1 MNDGS
6 GPFEPFAV
14 VVNDDFTQL
23 SILSGLVR
31 KAGLEPCAFT
41 SAEAALA
48 DMSARAGT
56 CLPALVVTDIYMPG
70 IDGWRFCRLLRSP
83 GYAILNQ
90 IPILVVSAI
99 FAGEAPDRIAADLG
113 AEAFFTC
120 PVDGRRFVEKVRGIL
135 QGDRRRIPPRVL
147 IVEEN
152 RTRADALR
160 KAFEDR
166 GYRADAVL
174 TTREAAEA
182 FDRIAYDV
190 AVLNYPLSDGAGD
203 DLLDVFNAQRPD
215 CVFLMTT
222 ASEGPEQ
229 ALDWMK
235 RGAAACLYKPFEPEY
250 LIDLCTRTRRERSLL
265 RVQDLLETRT
275 RELRESEERYRR
287 LSEDMPS
294 FISVFLPDGTLTYV
308 NAALAKW
315 RAASPADL
323 IGKKF
328 FDFLIPD
335 DRETVRAR
343 LDAVKPEKPTETH
356 VERCPMP
363 DGSMAWLE
371 WTNRAF
377 FDETG
382 RITYFQATGTDITKR
397 KLMEEALKESEE
409 KYRNFFITSCD
420 AVFITT
426 HDGRWIDC
434 NDSAVKLF
442 GYDSI
447 EELSGVP
454 VPQLYVDAEERRTLL
469 ALLQRHGFVKEH
481 PVKLKRKNGAFFD
494 ALVTI
499 SCLPNADGAAR
510 ECTGTIRDITDRR
523 QAEEALRK
531 SEQLLNAAQRQAR
544 IGGWEWDVATQ
555 TMTWTDER
563 YRILDLAPEKFVPGS
578 AELFAASLTC
588 YAPEDR
594 PTVLKAFQRCMEQGQ
609 PYDLELPLTTP
620 KGRRLWIRTAAEA
633 VQADGRVIRVVG
645 NIMDITERKR
655 SEEAL
660 RKSEERYRNIFNNA
674 VEGIYQA
681 TLEGRYRI
689 VNQAFAR
696 MHGYDSPEEMT
707 AAVTDIGK
715 QLYVDP
721 EQRKRL
727 IALLSASEE
736 KTIRNYELRLRRKDG
751 SMLWVSLNARL
762 VRYSDEEDGLC
773 IEGTCMD
780 ITQRKQA
787 EDALVYRLACEHCT
801 AECIG
806 ILAESGDIRD
816 RLVRILEKLRSV
828 ANIGRA
834 YIFENEYD
842 ADAGLCM
849 TQIAE
854 SCAKGVKS
862 HFGNPNSRRLP
873 YNDNFSSLLSALQ
886 SRKLYAGI
894 VSDLSVAEREI
905 LEPQG
910 IVSIL
915 ILPVFAGNAL
925 WGFIGF
931 DDCEAPRQWR
941 REDIRI
947 LATVADAAGAAI
959 LRHQAI
965 EALRES
971 EERHRTLVNGLPDF
985 VIRYGRDGRHLF
997 VSENVCRLAGIEAD
1011 QYIGRTRREL
1021 GFPEAHCQFLEEHI
1035 RQVFDTGTPLE
1046 TEFTFEGEQ
1055 EPMLFNWRLLPE
1067 FDAQGAVK
1075 SLLSISRDITEHRR
1089 MEYEYRILFREMLDG
1104 FALQDV
1110 IRDEAGNPVD
1120 YRFRALNPAF
1130 ERMIGLRAADIAGR
1144 TVLEVLPDIDRS
1156 WIDTFGKVA
1165 LTGEPAFFERF
1176 SKIMGKHVETTVFRP
1191 APDQIAVISVDVTER
1206 KQAEEALRQFK
1217 TVFDAANFG
1226 MAISDLNGVLIYI
1239 NDCFARAHGHEAGDL
1254 VGQPLMRL
1262 HNEEQREQVEGLIR
1276 RIVSENVFDAQEV
1289 WHCRRDGTPFPM
1301 LMTGTLIRDDDGT
1314 PKYFAATAIDLA
1326 ERKNLEAQ
1334 LAQAQKM
1341 ESVGRLAGGVAHDF
1355 NNMLSVILGYADMA
1369 LNRAD
1374 TTHPLYHALTQI
1386 RNSAV
1391 RSADLTRQLL
1401 AFARRQTIAPR
1412 ALDINETVEGM
1423 LKMIQRLI
1431 GEDIDLAWR
1440 PKPEVW
1446 PVLMDPS
1453 QLDQILANLCVNARD
1468 AIAGVGKITIE
1479 TENIVLDE
1487 AYCADH
1493 EGFVPGNFVM
1503 IAVSDD
1509 GQGMDRKTMS
1519 HLFEPFFTTKKAGK
1533 GTGLGLSTIYG
1544 AVKQNKGFI
1553 NVYSEPG
1560 KGSTFKIYLPR
1571 HAGEKGR
1578 KQTEEAEIPTLKGQ
1592 ETILLV
1598 EDEPMILELAATI
1611 LETQDYTVLQAS
1623 TPGEAIRLARE
1634 HAGKIHLLLTDV
1646 IMPEMNGRELAKNL
1660 LSLYPDMKRLFMSGY
1675 TADVIAHH
1683 GVLDEGVRFISKPFS
1698 MKGLIAKVRAALD
1711 DGKEEKSCGPADGN
1725 RLNQRNSAHK

>member
-1 MNDGS
+1 MNDRS

-14 VVNDDFTQL
+14 VVNDNSTQL

-48 DMSARAGT
+48 DMSARAET

-83 GYAILNQ
+83 DYAILNQ

-99 FAGEAPDRIAADLG
+99 FAGEEPDRIAADLG

-147 IVEEN
+147 IVKEN

-174 TTREAAEA
+174 TAREAAEA

-190 AVLNYPLSDGAGD
+190 AVLNYPLSEGSGD

-215 CVFLMTT
+215 CVCLMTT
-222 ASEGPEQ
+222 ASAGPEQ

-235 RGAAACLYKPFEPEY
+235 RGAAACLYKPFDPEY

-265 RVQDLLETRT
+265 RVQGLLETRT
-275 RELRESEERYRR
+275 RELRESEERYR
-287 LSEDMPS
+287 
-294 FISVFLPDGTLTYV
+294 
-308 NAALAKW
+308 
-315 RAASPADL
+315 
-323 IGKKF
+323 
-328 FDFLIPD
+328 
-335 DRETVRAR
+335 
-343 LDAVKPEKPTETH
+343 
-356 VERCPMP
+356 
-363 DGSMAWLE
+363 
-371 WTNRAF
+371 
-377 FDETG
+377 
-382 RITYFQATGTDITKR
+382 
-397 KLMEEALKESEE
+397 
-409 KYRNFFITSCD
+409 
-420 AVFITT
+420 
-426 HDGRWIDC
+426 
-434 NDSAVKLF
+434 
-442 GYDSI
+442 
-447 EELSGVP
+447 
-454 VPQLYVDAEERRTLL
+454 
-469 ALLQRHGFVKEH
+469 
-481 PVKLKRKNGAFFD
+481 
-494 ALVTI
+494 
-499 SCLPNADGAAR
+499 
-510 ECTGTIRDITDRR
+510 
-523 QAEEALRK
+523 
-531 SEQLLNAAQRQAR
+531 
-544 IGGWEWDVATQ
+544 
-555 TMTWTDER
+555 
-563 YRILDLAPEKFVPGS
+563 
-578 AELFAASLTC
+578 
-588 YAPEDR
+588 
-594 PTVLKAFQRCMEQGQ
+594 
-609 PYDLELPLTTP
+609 
-620 KGRRLWIRTAAEA
+620 
-633 VQADGRVIRVVG
+633 
-645 NIMDITERKR
+645 
-655 SEEAL
+655 
-660 RKSEERYRNIFNNA
+660 NIFNNS

-721 EQRKRL
+721 EQRKKL

-751 SMLWVSLNARL
+751 SMLWVSLNSRL
-762 VRYSDEEDGLC
+762 VSYSDDEDGLC

-787 EDALVYRLACEHCT
+787 EEALIYRLACEHCT

-806 ILAESGDIRD
+806 ILAESGDIQD
-816 RLVRILEKLRSV
+816 RIVRILEKLRSV
-828 ANIGRA
+828 ANVGRA

-842 ADAGLCM
+842 PDAGLCM

-862 HFGNPNSRRLP
+862 KFGNPDLQRLP

-886 SRKLYAGI
+886 SRKPYAGI
-894 VSDLSVAEREI
+894 VSDLTVAEREM
-905 LEPQG
+905 LEPQE

-965 EALRES
+965 AALRES

-985 VIRYGRDGRHLF
+985 VIRYDRGGRHLF
-997 VSENVCRLAGIEAD
+997 VSENVCRLDRIEAD
-1011 QYIGRTRREL
+1011 QYIGRTGREM
-1021 GFPEAHCQFLEEHI
+1021 GFPEAHCEFLEERI
-1035 RQVFDTGTPLE
+1035 RQVFDTGAPLE

-1055 EPMLFNWRLLPE
+1055 GPMLFNWRLLPE
-1067 FDAQGAVK
+1067 FDANGAVK
-1075 SLLSISRDITEHRR
+1075 SLLSISRDITERRR
-1089 MEYEYRILFREMLDG
+1089 MEHEYRILFREMLDG

-1130 ERMIGLRAADIAGR
+1130 ERMIDLRAADIAGR
-1144 TVLEVLPDIDRS
+1144 TVLEVLPDIDRC

-1239 NDCFARAHGHEAGDL
+1239 NDCFARAHGYEAGDL

-1276 RIVSENVFDAQEV
+1276 RTVSENVFDAQEV

-1301 LMTGTLIRDDDGT
+1301 LMTGTLIRDADRT

-1468 AIAGVGKITIE
+1468 AIAGVGRITIE

-1487 AYCADH
+1487 AYCSDH
-1493 EGFVPGNFVM
+1493 EGFVPGNYVM

-1509 GQGMDRKTMS
+1509 GQGMGRETMS

-1578 KQTEEAEIPTLKGQ
+1578 KQAEEAEIPTLKGR

-1598 EDEPMILELAATI
+1598 EDEPMILDLAATI

-1634 HAGKIHLLLTDV
+1634 HAGKINLLLTDV
-1646 IMPEMNGRELAKNL
+1646 IMPEMNGRELAKSL

-1683 GVLDEGVRFISKPFS
+1683 GLLDEGVRFISKPFS
-1698 MKGLIAKVRAALD
+1698 MKGLIAKVREVLD